1 MLSACLKSSVSTI
14 ERRYGF
20 TSQKMGIL
28 VAFNEVGNVMLIAFV
43 SFLGSRVHRPRF
55 IGAGGLLA
63 SVSALIIALPHFL
76 SGPYQYTTSN
86 TTSGLCLPQSSV
98 VAALSNESCRHGE
111 GGAPRG
117 VFPVLLLGQLLLGAS
132 TVPIQPFGMSYVD
145 DFASRRNSPF
155 YIDPMQLDPKDL
167 RWVGAWWLGFLITS
181 CVLFL
186 TSLPYLFFPR
196 SMDKEGVSSAKE
208 SKSEDEKQPVQT
220 VALSQFLRSFPKIA
234 LRTLRNPVFLLL
246 CLAQVCFAAVI
257 VGVLTF
263 LAKYMEHQ
271 FSMTTSLTTQ
281 FMGLVHMPLGVV
293 AIFVGGAA
301 MRRLDLS
308 LLGAVKWCTLAM
320 LLTLLCA
327 TPLLFIGCR
336 TQHVAD
342 VFPPSRFFGLLIGF
356 LCLAV
361 LCYLM
366 TSLVLWKQT
375 GSPEKKAESEG
386 GYRLVS
392 TAEGAR
398 RSKQASED
406 RPNVAPED
414 GGAELS

>member
-1 MLSACLKSSVSTI
+1 MATQRDPSAKPRCWNPFQSIKSSVSTI

-28 VAFNEVGNVMLIAFV
+28 VAFNEVSGRRPEGLGSQVAGRTGGNVMLIAFV

-76 SGPYQYTTSN
+76 SGPYQYSTTAHSATSN

-98 VAALSNESCRHGE
+98 VAALSNESWQAWRGRRS
-111 GGAPRG
+111 PG

-196 SMDKEGVSSAKE
+196 SMDKE
-208 SKSEDEKQPVQT
+208 
-220 VALSQFLRSFPKIA
+220 
-234 LRTLRNPVFLLL
+234 
-246 CLAQVCFAAVI
+246 
-257 VGVLTF
+257 
-263 LAKYMEHQ
+263 
-271 FSMTTSLTTQ
+271 
-281 FMGLVHMPLGVV
+281 
-293 AIFVGGAA
+293 
-301 MRRLDLS
+301 
-308 LLGAVKWCTLAM
+308 
-320 LLTLLCA
+320 
-327 TPLLFIGCR
+327 
-336 TQHVAD
+336 
-342 VFPPSRFFGLLIGF
+342 
-356 LCLAV
+356 
-361 LCYLM
+361 
-366 TSLVLWKQT
+366 
-375 GSPEKKAESEG
+375 
-386 GYRLVS
+386 
-392 TAEGAR
+392 
-398 RSKQASED
+398 
-406 RPNVAPED
+406 
-414 GGAELS
+414 